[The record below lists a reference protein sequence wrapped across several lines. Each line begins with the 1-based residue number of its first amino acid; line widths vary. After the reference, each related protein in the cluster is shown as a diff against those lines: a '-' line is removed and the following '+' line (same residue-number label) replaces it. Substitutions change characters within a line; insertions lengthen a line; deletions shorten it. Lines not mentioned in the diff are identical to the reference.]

1 MKTKTKL
8 RIGFIGAGDVVT
20 RFHLP
25 GWGRLTHVQYVAV
38 ADVREARVRE
48 VAEKHGIPHVFT
60 DYRRLLERDDIDAV
74 DICVPNQMHT
84 PVTLAALAA
93 GKHVL
98 CEKPL
103 ATTSAEVE
111 AIIAAGKAANRL
123 VCVMQNHRYRGI
135 TKAIKQWAAEGNL
148 GQPYYARAWA
158 LRRNY
163 LPCAPGFICRDL
175 SGGGVCM
182 DMGVHC
188 LDVLMYL
195 LDFPEPVA
203 VTGHSGA
210 FLAKGDLMP
219 GGWGEW
225 DRTTF
230 DVEDFACGMVRFA
243 NGMMLSLETSWLA
256 HIPERET
263 ISCMILGTQAGVSW
277 PSGIVATA
285 KDRQLVDLT
294 LEPLPELERGHW
306 SVIEEF
312 ADALL
317 NGKPSPVPPEQSLK
331 SIRILDGVY
340 RSQREGREVAV

>member
-1 MKTKTKL
+1 MRTDRL

-25 GWGRLTHVQYVAV
+25 GWGRLEGIEYVAAADTREERVKEV
-38 ADVREARVRE
+38 AD
-48 VAEKHGIPHVFT
+48 KHAIRQSFT
-60 DYRRLLERDDIDAV
+60 DYRRLLDMKEIDLV
-74 DICVPNQMHT
+74 DISVPNKLHA

-103 ATTSAEVE
+103 ATSPAEVE

-123 VCVMQNHRYRGI
+123 VCVMQNHRYRGMSR
-135 TKAIKQWAAEGNL
+135 AVKQWIDQGHL
-148 GQPYYARAWA
+148 GEPYYARAWA
-158 LRRNY
+158 LRRDL
-163 LPCAPGFICRDL
+163 LPIAPGFICKDL

-188 LDVLMYL
+188 LDLVMYL
-195 LDFPEPVA
+195 LDFPEPIT
-203 VTGHSGA
+203 VTGHAGA
-210 FLAKGDLMP
+210 FLAKEEIMP

-243 NGMMLSLETSWLA
+243 TGMTLSLETSWLA

-263 ISCMILGTQAGVSW
+263 ISCTILGSKAGVSW

-285 KDRQLVDLT
+285 KDRQLVDLR
-294 LEPLPELERGHW
+294 LEPLAELQRGHW

-312 ADALL
+312 AHAVR
-317 NGKPSPVPPEQSLK
+317 NGKPSPVPPEESLK
-331 SIRILDGVY
+331 TIRILDGVY
-340 RSQREGREVAV
+340 RSQGEGREVPV

>member
-1 MKTKTKL
+1 MASRKL

-25 GWGRLTHVQYVAV
+25 GWGRLDHVEYVAA
-38 ADVREARVRE
+38 ADTREARVRE
-48 VAEKHGIPHVFT
+48 VAEKYGIPQVFT
-60 DYRRLLERDDIDAV
+60 DYRRLLEIKDIDAV
-74 DICVPNQMHT
+74 DVCVPNQFHA
-84 PVTLAALAA
+84 PVTLAALGA

-103 ATTSAEVE
+103 ATTPAEVE
-111 AIIAAGKAANRL
+111 EIIAAGKEAGRL

-135 TKAIKQWAAEGNL
+135 TRAIKQWIDAGNL
-148 GQPYYARAWA
+148 GEPYYARAWA
-158 LRRNY
+158 LRRNL
-163 LPCAPGFICRDL
+163 LPCAPGFICKEL

-188 LDVLMYL
+188 LDVLMHL
-195 LDFPEPVA
+195 LGFPEPVR

-210 FLAKGDLMP
+210 FLAKSDVIP

-225 DRTTF
+225 DRSTF
-230 DVEDFACGMVRFA
+230 DVEDFACGMVRFQSDLT
-243 NGMMLSLETSWLA
+243 LSLETSWLA

-263 ISCMILGTQAGVSW
+263 ISCTILGSMAGVSW
-277 PSGIVATA
+277 PSGVVATA
-285 KDRQLVDLT
+285 QDRQLVDFT

-312 ADALL
+312 ADAVV
-317 NGKPSPVPPEQSLK
+317 NGKPSPVPPEESLK
-331 SIRILDGVY
+331 TIRILNGVY
-340 RSQREGREVAV
+340 ESQRQGREVAV